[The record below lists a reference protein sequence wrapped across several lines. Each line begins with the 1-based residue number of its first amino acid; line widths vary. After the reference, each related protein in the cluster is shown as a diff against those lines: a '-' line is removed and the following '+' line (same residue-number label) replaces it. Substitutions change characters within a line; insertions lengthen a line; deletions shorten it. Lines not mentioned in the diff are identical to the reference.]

1 MPTTRTNI
9 LNTLSSDLAQ
19 ILPPNGYINS
29 MKYVKNGALMP
40 NEIPIGMYPSAGFVV
55 NSDEPYKY
63 LTEDLNLEV
72 RKLDISIVVY
82 TNEENKPVAIENMIC
97 DMNKLFKDDDSIL
110 PIYQSQINQIDGVW
124 SEENIRCLNIG
135 KISQITEA
143 GLIHYPISIY
153 YLSEFNGNANGSNEL
168 PVIPNI
174 LEGYSLTSH
183 QHNQYTLT
191 GDFINLENQVAS
203 IIWTG
208 SVSGISTTA
217 MLGTQTA
224 TFTNGLLT
232 SLI

>member
-1 MPTTRTNI
+1 MTTRENI
-9 LNTLSSDLAQ
+9 LATLTADLMNIQ
-19 ILPPNGYINS
+19 SQNGYINN
-29 MKYVKNGALMP
+29 MAYVKNGVLMP
-40 NEIPIGMYPSAGFVV
+40 EQVTMYPSAGFVV

-72 RKLDISIVVY
+72 RKLEISIVVY

-153 YLSEFNGNANGSNEL
+153 YLSEYNGNANGSNEL

-174 LEGYSLTSH
+174 LSGYSLSGH
-183 QHNQYTLT
+183 QHNQYALT
-191 GDFINLENQVAS
+191 GDFLNLENQVAS
-203 IIWTG
+203 L
-208 SVSGISTTA
+208 SGISTTA
-217 MLGTQTA
+217 MLGTQVLTI
-224 TFTNGLLT
+224 TNGLIT
-232 SLI
+232 SLV